1 MKKKALFLLPFFV
14 LASCG
19 NNPSSGSISGS
30 SSGSSS
36 IDESISYSEPPIPSW
51 SVDTPPEAKVSD
63 FTLDYHDDWEGY
75 YVSDYKGSMESFQ
88 IPSAGQGDHGV
99 APIVGISSFAF
110 AKRTGVKRI
119 ALHDNLRRIEPSAF
133 AESGLEELY
142 VTSGLVDVSVSSFEG
157 TNLKIHGY
165 GGVWFLPGLDF
176 EYKYAYGVKDDTE
189 TAVLPEGCVGI
200 CKGAFKNY
208 KKNVVFPKTLAV
220 LPEGWGNQTVA
231 NNTYFAGEL
240 TGFRYAGPH
249 AFDDILRLKSLRIGK
264 NGIRLESYALFNL
277 PLFETAVVS
286 PQIEMVGTPFSS
298 NKRLQVYVAG
308 SKDAIE
314 SKWPED
320 WQSSYRKP
328 VFGVDENYEP
338 VVVDGFEVHVT
349 TGSSEASALA
359 CRLDNSELSIPA
371 TVKVNG
377 KTYDLKVKSG
387 FFAGSNVETVTLAA
401 PNVEEG
407 AWSSSPVK
415 KVILG
420 KTYKPVS
427 GNDASFFSIP
437 LPYSNIESFESYSDS
452 LPATNG
458 ILGNITATGGVLYRM
473 PPKTKLTSYAVPD
486 TLAIGKYAFW
496 NCDSLKNIS
505 FGGGSDIRPV
515 YGNSFASGQT
525 VTYKGTVE
533 QWINGGFGSKLY
545 LSGSYDQA
553 KFKLTTDKVSIPSS
567 LTRLPSSA
575 LALLSNIT
583 SVTIPSSIKT
593 IPSSMFYGCSSL
605 TSITIPDSVTQIQDY
620 TFQGC
625 TSLRKIIIP
634 ASVTTVNWMNPF
646 AGCENLT
653 VYFRSSTRPQYWSG
667 YAEDSAYKGVTF
679 VYGYKGN

>member
-1 MKKKALFLLPFFV
+1 MKTKVLFLLPFFV

-19 NNPSSGSISGS
+19 SNPSSGSISGS

-51 SVDTPPEAKVSD
+51 SVAAPPEAKVSD
-63 FTLDYHDDWEGY
+63 FTLDYHDDWGGY

-165 GGVWFLPGLDF
+165 GGAWFLPGLDF

-189 TAVLPEGCVGI
+189 TAVLPEGCVGVM
-200 CKGAFKNY
+200 KDAFKNY
-208 KKNVVFPKTLAV
+208 KKNIVFPKTLAV
-220 LPEGWGNQTVA
+220 LPEGWGNQAVA

-249 AFDDILRLKSLRIGK
+249 AFDGILRLKSLRIGK
-264 NGIRLESYALFNL
+264 NGIRLESYAFFNL

-286 PQIEMVGTPFSS
+286 PQIEMVGTPFAS
-298 NKRLQVYVAG
+298 NKRLQIYVAG

-328 VFGVDENYEP
+328 VFGVDEDYEP

-359 CRLDNSELSIPA
+359 CRLYNSELSIPA
-371 TVKVNG
+371 TVKVKG

-387 FFAGSNVETVTLAA
+387 FFAGSNVETVILAA
-401 PNVEEG
+401 PNIEEG
-407 AWSSSPVK
+407 AWSYSPVK
-415 KVILG
+415 KVVLG
-420 KTYKPVS
+420 KTYAPIS

-452 LPATNG
+452 IPATNG
-458 ILGNITATGGVLYRM
+458 ILGNILATGGVLYRV
-473 PPKTKLTSYAVPD
+473 PPKTKLISYSVPS
-486 TLAIGKYAFW
+486 TLAIGKYAFY
-496 NCDSLKNIS
+496 NCDSLKTIS
-505 FGGGSDIRPV
+505 FGGSDIRPV
-515 YGNSFASGQT
+515 YRNSFSSGQT
-525 VTYKGTVE
+525 VTYKGSVE
-533 QWINGGFGSKLY
+533 QWINSRFGQELGY
-545 LSGSYDQA
+545 YGNA
-553 KFKLTTDKVSIPSS
+553 KFKLNTKAVNIPSS
-567 LTRLPSSA
+567 FTQLPSFA
-575 LALLSNIT
+575 VAGLSDIT
-583 SVTIPSSIKT
+583 SVTIPSSIKR
-593 IPSSMFYGCSSL
+593 IPSYMFYGCSSL
-605 TSITIPDSVTQIQDY
+605 TSITIPDSVTTIEDR

-634 ASVTTVNWMNPF
+634 ASVTTVDWMDPF
-646 AGCENLT
+646 ARCENLT
-653 VYFRSSTRPQYWSG
+653 VYFRSSARPKYWSG
-667 YAEDSAYKGVTF
+667 YAEDSAYKNVTF